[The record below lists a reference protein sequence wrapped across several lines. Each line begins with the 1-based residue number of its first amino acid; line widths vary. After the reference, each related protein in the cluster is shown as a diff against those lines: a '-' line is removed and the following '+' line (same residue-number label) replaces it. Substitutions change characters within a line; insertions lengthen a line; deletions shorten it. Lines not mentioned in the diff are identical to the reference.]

1 MEIRSV
7 SDSPLTGGVIPQPRI
22 LIIGLGNP
30 LLGDDGF
37 GWRVASHVE
46 CALQEQSKTVGE
58 GETHSSMVAAV
69 EVERLA
75 VGGLRLMEQMIGY
88 DAAILIDAITLGQQP
103 IGSLYSYSLE
113 SLPSYSVG
121 HLYSAHDTSLQVA
134 LEMGRNLVAKLP
146 DAIWVI
152 GVEVEPTFIFSESLT
167 PAIMAAVP
175 CAVQL
180 VIKKLD
186 QIAEEVL

>member
-1 MEIRSV
+1 MRPVRRSH
-7 SDSPLTGGVIPQPRI
+7 LTGGVIPQPRI

-46 CALQEQSKTVGE
+46 CALQERSKTIGE
-58 GETHSSMVAAV
+58 GETHSSMAAAV

-103 IGSLYSYSLE
+103 VGSLYSYSLE
-113 SLPSYSVG
+113 SLPTYPVG
-121 HLYSAHDTSLQVA
+121 HLYSAHDTTLQVA

-146 DAIWVI
+146 HAIWVI
-152 GVEVEPTFIFSESLT
+152 GVEVEPTFVFSESLT
-167 PAIMAAVP
+167 PSVMAAVP

-180 VIKKLD
+180 VIEKLD

>member
-1 MEIRSV
+1 M
-7 SDSPLTGGVIPQPRI
+7 PQPRI

-88 DAAILIDAITLGQQP
+88 DAAILIDAVTLGQQP

-167 PAIMAAVP
+167 PSVMAAVP
-175 CAVQL
+175 CTVQL
-180 VIKKLD
+180 VIEKLD